1 MKQCGSFSFGLSRL
15 RSPEGYPFTEIPNKV
30 SLWASLDEVLHKFG
44 SRDPKLGTTIR
55 LTAEGLTAEYV
66 SFQWSIEEQRGHF
79 GVLSARNWTR
89 FWTRFFKQPGS
100 RYLIVE
106 EPKRGIRTRRT
117 DKEVALA

>member
-1 MKQCGSFSFGLSRL
+1 LAASHGTDFIWDLAPEVGLE
-15 RSPEGYPFTEIPNKV
+15 P
-30 SLWASLDEVLHKFG
+30 
-44 SRDPKLGTTIR
+44 TTIR

-117 DKEVALA
+117 DKEVALAQVTANLAP